1 MINHLVA
8 TLLFSLFTMV
18 MSIRTV
24 QRPEESR
31 IISHGKGIRVSKL
44 DNRLP
49 RQRFD
54 WWLQRMV
61 GPKAKLHWET
71 NDCGEQT
78 GAAGADTSRDIPTCV
93 EVETRLS
100 SGSRLVVT
108 IVVGS
113 VQTGITKK
121 PTLKD
126 AFIESHGDFHT
137 VKRLSDLSEIIRHE
151 QNR

>member
-1 MINHLVA
+1 MINHLLA
-8 TLLFSLFTMV
+8 TLLFSLFTMA
-18 MSIRTV
+18 MSLRTV
-24 QRPEESR
+24 QRHEESR

-54 WWLQRMV
+54 WWLQQVV
-61 GPKAKLHWET
+61 GLKAKLHWEA

-78 GAAGADTSRDIPTCV
+78 GAAGGDANRDIPTCV
-93 EVETRLS
+93 EVEARLS

-113 VQTGITKK
+113 VQTGITKN
-121 PTLKD
+121 PTLKN
-126 AFIESHGDFHT
+126 AFIENHGDFHT
-137 VKRLSDLSEIIRHE
+137 VKRLSDLSEIIRHG